1 MHDVVAVAYDG
12 LCTFEFG
19 IAVEVFGLPRPE
31 ISFPWYRFSVCA
43 SERRPIKAM
52 GGISMD
58 VPHGLGRLRD
68 AQTVIVPGW
77 RDIAETPPD
86 DLCQALADAHSR
98 GARLVSIC
106 GGAFVLAA
114 AGLLDG
120 KTATTH
126 WMFANELARRFP
138 KVSVQP
144 QMIFTDDGDV
154 LTAAGS
160 AAGIDLCLHIVR
172 KDFGA
177 DALFIVSQRLIS
189 QQGREGAQSQFMP
202 MPNKTIIDAP
212 VTKVMTWLTADLRRN
227 VSVRSLAV
235 MAHLSER
242 TLHRRFVEFT
252 GMSPREW
259 LTSERIRRARV
270 LLEHSEL
277 TLENIAVQVGF
288 GNAETFRKHFKAHVG
303 VSPSVFKRNNE
314 ARSSTTSST

>member
-31 ISFPWYRFSVCA
+31 ISCPWYRFSVCA
-43 SERRPIKAM
+43 SERRPIKAV
-52 GGISMD
+52 GGVSMD
-58 VPHGLGRLRD
+58 IPYGLERLRD

-77 RDIAETPPD
+77 RDIEETPPD
-86 DLCQALADAHSR
+86 ELCQALVDAHSR

-172 KDFGA
+172 KDFGP

-202 MPNKTIIDAP
+202 MPNRTVIDAP

-227 VSVRSLAV
+227 ASVRSLAV

-252 GMSPREW
+252 GMSPGKW

-277 TLENIAVQVGF
+277 TLENIAIQVGF
-288 GNAETFRKHFKAHVG
+288 GNAETLRKHFKAHVG
-303 VSPSVFKRNNE
+303 VSPSVFKRDNE
-314 ARSSTTSST
+314 ARRSMPSTT